1 MSQEILFLTLAEV
14 TEMHT
19 RLLEQF
25 GGQAGIRDLGLLQS
39 ALAMPAQQFGG
50 EYLHPD
56 PASMAAA
63 YLFHLCRN
71 HPFLDGNKRIAATV
85 ARVFLLANDI
95 AFDPPED
102 EYCELVLAVARG
114 ELDKD
119 AIAQFIRRFLAT

>member
-1 MSQEILFLTLAEV
+1 MSRDLIFLTMAEV
-14 TEMHT
+14 VDFHT

-25 GGQAGIRDLGLLQS
+25 GGQAGIRDTGLLQS

-56 PASMAAA
+56 LASMAAA

-85 ARVFLLANDI
+85 ARVFLLAND
-95 AFDPPED
+95 ATFDPPED
-102 EYCELVLAVARG
+102 EYCELVLGVARG
-114 ELDKD
+114 EIDKEG
-119 AIAQFIRRFLAT
+119 IAQFIRRFLK